1 MHINLQEIQASQER
15 NQLPPDIVG
24 GSTFKDLIKTI
35 AEALVD
41 QPEQLSVAEVG
52 GDHISVLKL
61 RVGKTDIGKVIGKG
75 GRNANA
81 IRTILSSVSAKNK
94 RRALLEIEE

>member
-1 MHINLQEIQASQER
+1 MHINLQEIQTSQET

-24 GSTFKDLIKTI
+24 GSTLKDLIKTI

-41 QPEQLSVAEVG
+41 QPEQVSVTEVG

-61 RVGKTDIGKVIGKG
+61 RVAKTDIGKIIGKG